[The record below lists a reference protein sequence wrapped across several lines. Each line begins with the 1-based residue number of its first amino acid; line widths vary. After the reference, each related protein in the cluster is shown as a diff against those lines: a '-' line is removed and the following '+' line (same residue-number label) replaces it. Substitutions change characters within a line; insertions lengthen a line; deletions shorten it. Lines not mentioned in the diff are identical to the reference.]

1 MAHIIVV
8 GNEKGGAGKSTVSM
22 HVSTALARMGHKV
35 SCLDLDLRQKSF
47 SRYFENRR
55 RLVQEEGVTLATP
68 EMHELPEVPKDALQP
83 GENIYDHR
91 LSAAVASLEPDSDF
105 IVIDCPGS
113 HTRLSQVAHSLAD
126 TLITPLNDSFVD
138 FDLLAHVD
146 QTGTEIHGPSVYS
159 EMVWSARQLRAQAG
173 LKPIDWIVLRN
184 RVGTQ
189 RMVNKE
195 KMEHVL
201 KMLSKRIGFRIAPG
215 FSERVVFRELFP
227 RGLTLLD
234 LKDVGVKQLNIS
246 NVAARQELR
255 EMVKALDLPGVTVD
269 F

>member
-1 MAHIIVV
+1 
-8 GNEKGGAGKSTVSM
+8 M
-22 HVSTALARMGHKV
+22 HVSTALSRMGHKV

-47 SRYFENRR
+47 TRYFENR
-55 RLVQEEGVTLATP
+55 LKYNKDAGFTLATP
-68 EMHELPEVPKDALQP
+68 EMHALPEIPQEELQP
-83 GENIYDHR
+83 GENVYDHR
-91 LSAAVASLEPDSDF
+91 LSAAVATLEPDSDF

-138 FDLLAHVD
+138 FDLLAHTD
-146 QTGTEIHGPSVYS
+146 QTGMEVIGPSVYS

-173 LKPIDWIVLRN
+173 LASIDWIVLRN

-201 KMLSKRIGFRIAPG
+201 KLLSKRIGFRIAPG
-215 FSERVVFRELFP
+215 FSERVIFRELFP

-234 LKDVGVKQLNIS
+234 LKEVGVKQLNIS
-246 NVAARQELR
+246 NIAARQELR
-255 EMVKALDLPGVTVD
+255 DLMKALKLPGVTID

>member
-35 SCLDLDLRQKSF
+35 GCLDLDLRQKSF
-47 SRYFENRR
+47 SRYFENRVKYNSGAG
-55 RLVQEEGVTLATP
+55 LELASP
-68 EMHELPEVPKDALQP
+68 DMHPLPEIPQEAMEP
-83 GENIYDHR
+83 GENVYDHR

-138 FDLLAHVD
+138 FDLLAHTD
-146 QTGTEIHGPSVYS
+146 QTGMEVIGPSVYS
-159 EMVWSARQLRAQAG
+159 EMVWNARQLRAQAG

-184 RVGTQ
+184 RVGAQ

-201 KMLSKRIGFRIAPG
+201 KLLAKRIGFRIAPG
-215 FSERVVFRELFP
+215 FSERVIFRELFP

-255 EMVKALDLPGVTVD
+255 DLMKALKLPGITVD

>member
-22 HVSTALARMGHKV
+22 HVATALARMGH
-35 SCLDLDLRQKSF
+35 SISALDLDLRQKTF
-47 SRYFENRR
+47 GRYAENRR
-55 RLVQEEGVTLATP
+55 RFMEKSGLSLPGP
-68 EMHELPEVPKDALQP
+68 DYHDLPEIDRSQLKP

-91 LSAAVASLEPDSDF
+91 LSAAVASLDPGNDF
-105 IVIDCPGS
+105 ILIDCPGS

-146 QTGTEIHGPSVYS
+146 SDGETIQGPSVYS

-173 LKPIDWIVLRN
+173 LRPIDWVVLRN
-184 RVGTQ
+184 RLGAQ

-195 KMEHVL
+195 KMERVL
-201 KMLSKRIGFRIAPG
+201 EKLSKRIGFRIAPG
-215 FSERVVFRELFP
+215 FNERVIFRELFP

-234 LKDVGVKQLNIS
+234 LKDIGVKQLNIS

-255 EMVKALDLPGVTVD
+255 DLMKALKLPGVTVD